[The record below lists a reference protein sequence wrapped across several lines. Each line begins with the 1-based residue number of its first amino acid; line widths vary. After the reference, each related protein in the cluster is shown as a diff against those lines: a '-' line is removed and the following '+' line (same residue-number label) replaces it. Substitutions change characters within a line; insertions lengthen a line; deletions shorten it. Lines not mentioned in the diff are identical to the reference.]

1 MRLLTSLCFVFLG
14 GMLISCDL
22 KNGDPGTV
30 NPGEPDPAPYQN
42 VSNSNLPLSN
52 LSGNSMDAQS
62 VDIDSDGDV
71 DLIIAIEF
79 GPNKLLINDGSGVF
93 SDESSGRLPAQNFD
107 SEDVAVADYNADGLF
122 DIFFASEDNQTNEF
136 YLNQGSSFFID
147 AIGRIPV
154 TGTSNAVE
162 ANDADNDGDID
173 LLIGNNGQN
182 VLLINNGNA
191 FFSDQTGQRLPGVL
205 DITQDVEF
213 GDIDGDGD
221 LDIAVANEDGNRIF
235 VNTGSGF
242 YSDQTSS
249 RLPLTGGIEETR
261 EVDFGDVDG
270 DGDLDLYFSNVII
283 FQSGSNPQ
291 DRLLINNGEGVFT
304 DQTTSRLPA
313 NNTDTVDADFLDI
326 DGDGDL
332 DLLVGN
338 FRGGAQVFINDGAG
352 LYSDETEEWLPEN
365 FRPRVVDFEVAD
377 YNGDGLPDI
386 YIANFQ
392 SEDALLIRR
401 SK

>member
-1 MRLLTSLCFVFLG
+1 MLLTRHLCFILLVTVI
-14 GMLISCDL
+14 ISCDL
-22 KNGDPGTV
+22 KNGDKGTI
-30 NPGEPDPAPYQN
+30 NPGDSDPVPYRN
-42 VSNSNLPLSN
+42 VSSTNLPLNS
-52 LSGNSMDAQS
+52 LAGNSMDAQS

-79 GPNKLLINDGSGVF
+79 GPNKLLLNDGSGVF
-93 SDESSGRLPAQNFD
+93 SDQSSGRLPARNYD
-107 SEDVAVADYNADGLF
+107 SEDVAVADYNRDGLF
-122 DIFFASEDNQTNEF
+122 DVFFASEDNQTNEF
-136 YLNQGSSFFID
+136 YLNQGGTFAD

-162 ANDADNDGDID
+162 ANDVDNDGDID

-221 LDIAVANEDGNRIF
+221 LDIAVANEDGNRIL

-242 YSDQTSS
+242 YSDQTSN
-249 RLPLTGGIEETR
+249 RLPLTGGVEETR
-261 EVDFGDVDG
+261 EADFGDVDA
-270 DGDLDLYFSNVII
+270 DGDLDLYFSNVVI

-291 DRLLINNGEGVFT
+291 DRLLINNGQGVFIDRTT
-304 DQTTSRLPA
+304 DQLPA
-313 NNTDTVDADFLDI
+313 DNSDTVDADFFDI

-332 DLLVGN
+332 DILAGD
-338 FRGGAQVFINDGAG
+338 FRGGARVLINDGTG
-352 LYSDETEEWLPEN
+352 SFNDETDDWLPEN
-365 FRPRVVDFEVAD
+365 FSPRVVDFDVSD

-401 SK
+401 SE